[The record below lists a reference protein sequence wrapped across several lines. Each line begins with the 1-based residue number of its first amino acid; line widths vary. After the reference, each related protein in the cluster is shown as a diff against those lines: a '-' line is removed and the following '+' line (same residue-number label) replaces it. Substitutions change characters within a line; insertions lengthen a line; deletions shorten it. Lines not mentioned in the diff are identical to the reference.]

1 VPRSATCGPGH
12 SAVRIGRAGTLDWA
26 DVATSLSP
34 QQAIDRLRAAF
45 SPPPGYRTL
54 HAKGRFY
61 TGTFTAEPGATELC
75 RAGHF
80 DGQPHEVTVRWSN
93 AAGKPRS
100 DAKPDIRG
108 MAVKFRLPDGS
119 STDLLGQTSPRFP
132 TDDPEVFVALT
143 EASEKP
149 LSLPLFLARHPGVVP
164 SVLASARAGAI
175 APRTTFAEVTFYPIH
190 AYGWLAEDG
199 TRTWVRYIF
208 RPTATKT
215 DRLDTSF
222 SGRDQLA
229 DEMAARLARG
239 PVTHEMWVQVAG
251 GGHDP
256 HSAMSVWKGCRE
268 LLAGRIEVTAELPDP
283 EGGPDSATPTVFDP
297 TRVVDGIE
305 LSDDPI
311 LRYRRDAYTESV
323 SRRTTS

>member
-1 VPRSATCGPGH
+1 MGLA
-12 SAVRIGRAGTLDWA
+12 LDWA

-34 QQAIDRLRAAF
+34 QRAIDRLRAAF

-61 TGTFTAEPGATELC
+61 TGTFTATAEATGLC

-80 DGQPHEVTVRWSN
+80 DGEPHEVTVRWSN

-100 DAKPDIRG
+100 DGKPDIRG

-119 STDLLGQTSPRFP
+119 ATDLLGQTSPRFP

-149 LSLPLFLARHPGVVP
+149 LTLPLFLARHPGVLP
-164 SVLASARAGAI
+164 SVLASTRAGAI
-175 APRTTFAEVTFYPIH
+175 VPPTTFAEVTFYPIH
-190 AYGWLAEDG
+190 AYGWLTEDG

-208 RPTATKT
+208 RPTATKA

-222 SGRDQLA
+222 SGRDQLTE
-229 DEMAARLARG
+229 EMAARLARG
-239 PVTHEMWVQVAG
+239 PVTHEVWVQVAG
-251 GGHDP
+251 EGHDP
-256 HSAMSVWKGCRE
+256 HHATSVWSGARE
-268 LLAGRIEVTAELPDP
+268 LLAGRIVVTAPVDDP
-283 EGGPDSATPTVFDP
+283 EGGPGTSTPTVFDP
-297 TRVVDGIE
+297 TRVVPGIE

-311 LRYRRDAYTESV
+311 LRYRRDAYSESV
-323 SRRTTS
+323 ARRTTS